1 MRWVSD
7 ASLDGS
13 VFRPFQLPAD
23 NVPRTDLSTALCWT
37 VRSRSTKNRNKHSDS
52 DKYNLTV
59 LRECTPPPRTV
70 SQPKVSNQDS
80 DPDVCRI
87 TPKMLWIHYLV
98 TVSHFTEC
106 REKSATDCTRNANKS
121 PIPQWWAKWKSDPE
135 SICRTRSPSK
145 VNPFKQLS
153 RSWG

>member
-7 ASLDGS
+7 ASLDSS
-13 VFRPFQLPAD
+13 VFRLFQLPAD
-23 NVPRTDLSTALCWT
+23 TVPRTDLSTALCWT
-37 VRSRSTKNRNKHSDS
+37 VTSRSTKNRNKHSDS

-98 TVSHFTEC
+98 TVSHFAEC
-106 REKSATDCTRNANKS
+106 RENQPLTAREMLIISYSAMVSEVEKWSRIHIWNQITTKS
-121 PIPQWWAKWKSDPE
+121 
-135 SICRTRSPSK
+135 
-145 VNPFKQLS
+145 
-153 RSWG
+153 